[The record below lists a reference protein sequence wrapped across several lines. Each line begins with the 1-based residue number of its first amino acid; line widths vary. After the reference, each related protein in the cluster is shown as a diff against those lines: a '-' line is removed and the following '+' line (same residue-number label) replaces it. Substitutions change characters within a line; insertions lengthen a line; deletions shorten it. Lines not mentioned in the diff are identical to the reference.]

1 MHNHTHDDTH
11 TPPIMDFL
19 YPTPQPDFQ
28 EFERLLTNLVTLA
41 QATYTCTQPSRKCTN
56 GARYLSL
63 QRKISK
69 FFVKNRDFDFLAD
82 GTYGY
87 CLEMQS
93 LAKLV
98 EIDFRWIGVSHQ
110 ETKWPCVEIGE
121 EEEKTL
127 KKEVFGEVDRLVFG
141 REKLQF
147 TKAKWRKG
155 AAISD
160 DTSVQESVSEDASSV
175 DSNSEAASSD
185 YGESMSSS
193 ISSHGSQLWTLPIR
207 EKHARSDSKVSIMS
221 SDSGFCSQLWS
232 PTLAIRTREGQ
243 RP

>member
-11 TPPIMDFL
+11 TPPMMDFL
-19 YPTPQPDFQ
+19 YPSPQPDFR

-41 QATYTCTQPSRKCTN
+41 QATYTCTQPTRKCTN

-63 QRKISK
+63 QRKINK

-93 LAKLV
+93 LAQLI

-110 ETKWPCVEIGE
+110 ETKWPCVTIDD
-121 EEEKTL
+121 EEEKAL
-127 KKEVFGEVDRLVFG
+127 KKEIFREVDELVFR

-147 TKAKWRKG
+147 TRGKWGKKDVSPEDAG
-155 AAISD
+155 C
-160 DTSVQESVSEDASSV
+160 VSEDASSL
-175 DSNSEAASSD
+175 DSNSEASNSE
-185 YGESMSSS
+185 YEESMASS
-193 ISSHGSQLWTLPIR
+193 ISSQGSQLWTLPIR
-207 EKHARSDSKVSIMS
+207 EKHARSDSKVSIAS
-221 SDSGFCSQLWS
+221 SDSGFCSQMWS
-232 PTLAIRTREGQ
+232 PTLAIRAKDGR
-243 RP
+243 RR